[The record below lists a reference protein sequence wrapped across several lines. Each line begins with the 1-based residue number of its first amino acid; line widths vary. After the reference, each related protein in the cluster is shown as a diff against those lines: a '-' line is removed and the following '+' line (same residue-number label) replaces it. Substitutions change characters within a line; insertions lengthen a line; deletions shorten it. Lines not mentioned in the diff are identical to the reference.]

1 MIQNLF
7 SRKCPKTT
15 AIVVVWC
22 GGGTLL
28 CAAECC
34 QDRATLQHTA
44 LVPASSF
51 QPCTM
56 SGFSEATL
64 SQKLAELNQTA
75 PSIQGVSLW
84 LLHHRKHYQTYVK
97 VRNEETS

>member
-15 AIVVVWC
+15 ASLVVRWWY
-22 GGGTLL
+22 
-28 CAAECC
+28 AAVCS
-34 QDRATLQHTA
+34 RVLPGPSNIATHC
-44 LVPASSF
+44 PGHSS
-51 QPCTM
+51 QLCTM

-64 SQKLAELNQTA
+64 AQKLAELNQTA

>member
-1 MIQNLF
+1 MIKNLF

-15 AIVVVWC
+15 AVWWCGVVVVR
-22 GGGTLL
+22 
-28 CAAECC
+28 CC
-34 QDRATLQHTA
+34 VCSRVLPGPSNIATHC
-44 LVPASSF
+44 PGHSS
-51 QPCTM
+51 QLCTM

-64 SQKLAELNQTA
+64 AQKLAELNQTA

>member
-1 MIQNLF
+1 MVWWWYAAVCSRVLPGPSNIATHCPGPSF
-7 SRKCPKTT
+7 S
-15 AIVVVWC
+15 
-22 GGGTLL
+22 
-28 CAAECC
+28 
-34 QDRATLQHTA
+34 
-44 LVPASSF
+44 S

>member
-1 MIQNLF
+1 MWCWYAAVCSQVLLGPSNIATH
-7 SRKCPKTT
+7 CP
-15 AIVVVWC
+15 
-22 GGGTLL
+22 G
-28 CAAECC
+28 
-34 QDRATLQHTA
+34 
-44 LVPASSF
+44 PSS